1 MPIKGPRRFSSTQ
14 DEVNRPR
21 PVAVADEYSPEL
33 AHWLE
38 ESGRRHAKPPKESP
52 EKLLKFLEEL
62 AGEKLESR
70 EDIARYF
77 SKLKAR
83 EAEARDAGRKR
94 RFVRQTIL
102 VVLLGIAI
110 GQYYYWD
117 VQAQI
122 AASQRN
128 YYFGPPD
135 PAGPVKV
142 VFRSQA

>member
-14 DEVNRPR
+14 GGVDRPGSL
-21 PVAVADEYSPEL
+21 AVADEYSPEL

-38 ESGRRHAKPPKESP
+38 ESGRRHAKQPRESP

-77 SKLKAR
+77 KKLEAR
-83 EAEARDAGRKR
+83 EAEARELRRKR
-94 RFVRQTIL
+94 RFVRQAIL
-102 VVLLGIAI
+102 VVLLGLAI
-110 GQYYYWD
+110 GQYYYWE

-135 PAGPVKV
+135 PAGPVKI
-142 VFRSQA
+142 VFRSRA

>member
-1 MPIKGPRRFSSTQ
+1 M
-14 DEVNRPR
+14 NRPR
-21 PVAVADEYSPEL
+21 SLAVADEYSPEL
-33 AHWLE
+33 ARWLE
-38 ESGRRHAKPPKESP
+38 ESGRRLVKQPKESP

-70 EDIARYF
+70 EDIMRYF
-77 SKLKAR
+77 KKLEAR
-83 EAEARDAGRKR
+83 EAEAREARRKR
-94 RFVRQTIL
+94 HFVRQTIL

-128 YYFGPPD
+128 FYFGPPD

-142 VFRSQA
+142 LFRSSV